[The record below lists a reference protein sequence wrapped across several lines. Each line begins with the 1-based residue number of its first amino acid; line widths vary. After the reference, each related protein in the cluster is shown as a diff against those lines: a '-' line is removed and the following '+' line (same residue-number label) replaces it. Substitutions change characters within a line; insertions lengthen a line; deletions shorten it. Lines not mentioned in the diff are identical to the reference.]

1 MDADQFFDDVLR
13 EPETLDALLD
23 AYAGTRVGALS
34 PLAVLG
40 DDPLAGRRVTMI
52 GMGSSRFAALP
63 VAATLRSAGVAAVAE
78 HSSAVEQTAPGADV
92 LAIGI
97 SATGKTPET
106 VAALERHRG
115 VSRTV
120 AITNDPDGP
129 LAAAADVVL
138 PMLAGD
144 ERGGVACRTFQATVA
159 ILRLLAGADP
169 SRLRRAVAAQRA
181 LLDARGDWLEPLL
194 EVLARAHTVYAVA
207 PAERLSSALQ
217 SALMF
222 REGPRV
228 PADAAETGDWTHVD
242 VYLSKHAGYTALVF
256 GGSRF
261 DPALMEWAGP
271 RGSTIVAVGP
281 AIDGASMHLDFD
293 GSEDPLVA
301 SLVETSIAE
310 VAAAVWWRRR
320 LDADQMP

>member
-1 MDADQFFDDVLR
+1 MDADLFGDDVLR

-23 AYAGTRVGALS
+23 AYAGTRLGALS

-63 VAATLRSAGVAAVAE
+63 VAATLRSQGVAAVAE

-92 LAIGI
+92 VAIGI
-97 SATGKTPET
+97 SATGTTPET

-138 PMLAGD
+138 PMLAGE

-169 SRLRRAVAAQRA
+169 ARLRRAVDAQRA
-181 LLDARGDWLEPLL
+181 LLDARADWLEPLL
-194 EVLARAHTVYAVA
+194 ETLRPAHTVYAVA
-207 PAERLSSALQ
+207 PSERLSSALQ

-228 PADAAETGDWTHVD
+228 AADAAETGDWTHVD
-242 VYLSKHAGYTALVF
+242 VYLSKHPGYTAMVF
-256 GGSRF
+256 GGSSF
-261 DPALMEWAGP
+261 DAGLMEWAGP
-271 RGSTIVAVGP
+271 RGATIVAIGP
-281 AIDGASMHLDFD
+281 AIDGASSHIAFPGAD
-293 GSEDPLVA
+293 DPLVA
-301 SLVETSIAE
+301 SLVEVSIAE
-310 VAAAVWWRRR
+310 LAAATWWRRR
-320 LDADQMP
+320 LDAGEMP